1 MSWQQI
7 TVPDDP
13 GDNFGPMGRLSE
25 KSGQW
30 AVLRHK
36 IIFDQLLYLY
46 LAHESSSVCRP
57 LEGTADIEFKSAVAF
72 ALLLVEFEPVCQ
84 TDGAHG

>member
-13 GDNFGPMGRLSE
+13 GDNFGPMGRLLE
-25 KSGQW
+25 KSGHR
-30 AVLRHK
+30 VILRHK

-46 LAHESSSVCRP
+46 LAPESSSVYRP
-57 LEGTADIEFKSAVAF
+57 LEGAADIEFKSAVAF
-72 ALLLVEFEPVCQ
+72 TLLLVEFETVCQ